1 MIKLRLFRSI
11 VQYAGII
18 MGSALFAMGYSWFL
32 VPYKLVPGGVG
43 GLGQIFYHLMGIPM
57 GISMMAINIPLFIIS
72 VIMLGKHFG
81 IRSFYGMMV
90 SSALTDLLALNN
102 LYKFGIVKDIAKY
115 TFTVDGEQV
124 IAMLGPN
131 DIYLSAI
138 AGSVLLGVGLGIIF
152 RFRGSTGGTDIPV
165 AILKQKT
172 GISIGTGYWMV
183 ETLIILT
190 VGLVFQDLKLIIWGY
205 VNLFIS
211 TKITD
216 IASEGMP
223 YVKGVYVISDYEE
236 SIKDAIYERLNR
248 GVTFIKARGGY
259 TEKDK
264 EILFCC
270 MNRRQVPMIRDIV
283 QDIDPKAFMIVTDVH
298 DVMGYGFKTR
308 NLDLQQT
315 E

>member
-1 MIKLRLFRSI
+1 MIKHRIFRSI
-11 VQYAGII
+11 IQYAGII
-18 MGSALFAMGYSWFL
+18 CGSILFAMGYSWFL

-43 GLGQIFYHLMGIPM
+43 GIGQIFYHLLGIPM
-57 GISMMAINIPLFIIS
+57 GISMIAINIPLFIIS

-102 LYKFGIVKDIAKY
+102 LYKFGIVKDLAQY
-115 TFTVDGEQV
+115 TFNIDGEM
-124 IAMLGPN
+124 IYAMLGPE
-131 DIYLSAI
+131 DVYLSAI
-138 AGSVLLGVGLGIIF
+138 AGSVLLGVGLGVIF

-165 AILKQKT
+165 AIIKQKT
-172 GISIGTGYWMV
+172 GLSIGTGYWLV

-190 VGLVFQDLKLIIWGY
+190 VGLVFHDLKLIIWGY

-216 IASEGMP
+216 LASEGLP
-223 YVKGVYVISDYEE
+223 YVKGVYVISDYENE
-236 SIKDAIYERLNR
+236 IKDAIYERLNR
-248 GVTFIKARGGY
+248 GVTMIRARGGY
-259 TEKDK
+259 TNKEKD
-264 EILFCC
+264 ILFCC

-308 NLDLQQT
+308 NLDLQQ
-315 E
+315 